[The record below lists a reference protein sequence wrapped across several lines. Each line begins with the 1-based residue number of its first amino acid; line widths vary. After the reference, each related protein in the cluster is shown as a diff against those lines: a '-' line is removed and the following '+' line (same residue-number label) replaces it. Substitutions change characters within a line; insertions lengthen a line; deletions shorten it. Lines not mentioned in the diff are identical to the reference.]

1 MCSDN
6 LHQWLLSRTLLL
18 FLPLPCVQT
27 SLCVNRENHVVQ
39 VRVPAVNQDVCPWD
53 LFFVAH
59 VCEEGRRE
67 DWGRETA
74 RHLCVTSISMKS

>member
-1 MCSDN
+1 MF
-6 LHQWLLSRTLLL
+6 
-18 FLPLPCVQT
+18 FLPLPRVQT